1 MTSALQPSLLQ
12 GETIYH
18 QTQFTPS
25 AVTPHLKTT
34 VTVTDRRVI
43 VHRPQTIF
51 GFIERGYL
59 LEETPLRHVTEVTSG
74 NTTSTRHITYGSA
87 AVFVGFMALMMSM
100 GSPIGGASVLFTLIC
115 LGVGAVFFLTA
126 HRNALVIRNTGSG
139 TLSAYGSKTETPA
152 IADTA
157 VKLGELIF
165 S

>member
-43 VHRPQTIF
+43 VHRPQTISDSSNAA
-51 GFIERGYL
+51 IYWKRL
-59 LEETPLRHVTEVTSG
+59 PWHVTEVTSG

-87 AVFVGFMALMMSM
+87 AV
-100 GSPIGGASVLFTLIC
+100 
-115 LGVGAVFFLTA
+115 
-126 HRNALVIRNTGSG
+126 
-139 TLSAYGSKTETPA
+139 LSDSWR
-152 IADTA
+152 
-157 VKLGELIF
+157 
-165 S
+165 